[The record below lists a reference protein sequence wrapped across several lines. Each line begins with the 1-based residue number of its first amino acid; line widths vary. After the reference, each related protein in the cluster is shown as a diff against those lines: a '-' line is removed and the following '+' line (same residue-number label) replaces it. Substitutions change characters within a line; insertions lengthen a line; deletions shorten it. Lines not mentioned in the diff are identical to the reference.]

1 MKIFKCE
8 NRKIDNVTSLIQAL
22 NIDIN
27 KKMIISFVGGG
38 GKTSSIYELGSELS
52 KLGKKVIITTTTH
65 MQMPEKNF
73 ALTDKEND
81 ILNLLDTENII
92 TVGQKCIKKSD
103 DDKYRNLISKE
114 NIVCD
119 KNKCREKIQG
129 FSIESTKNLIKYCD
143 FLLIEADGAKRLPL
157 KIPANHEPVIL
168 EESNLVIG
176 VCGIDAV
183 GQSIKEICHRKE
195 LVTEFLNVDEEHK
208 INEEDIAQ
216 ILSSEKG
223 QRKNVKCDYKVIVNK
238 VDNEEKL
245 NIAKNIFN
253 EFLKL
258 GINELIFTTFKNY
271 I

>member
-8 NRKIDNVTSLIQAL
+8 NMKIDNVTSLIQAL

-73 ALTDKEND
+73 VLTDKEDD
-81 ILNLLDTENII
+81 ILNLLNTENMI

-103 DDKYRNLISKE
+103 HDKYKNLISEE
-114 NIVCD
+114 N
-119 KNKCREKIQG
+119 KGREKIQG
-129 FSIESTKNLIKYCD
+129 FSIESTKNLIKYCE

-157 KIPANHEPVIL
+157 KMPANHEPVIL

-176 VCGIDAV
+176 VCGIDAL

-208 INEEDIAQ
+208 ISEEDIAK

-238 VDNEEKL
+238 VDDEEKL